1 MKTEVAI
8 IQSTLHKLLTAH
20 TPPLQVRVQNE
31 TTFEVAGTK
40 PAMQGKK
47 KVDGYYFATVMPK
60 PKDARFYFFPMY
72 THANAFHLSP
82 ALKKYLKGKTCFHIK
97 KLSEELEVEI
107 KEMIAQGVR
116 LYEAD
121 GLI

>member
-1 MKTEVAI
+1 MITDVAI
-8 IQSTLHKLLTAH
+8 IQSTLHELLTLH

-40 PAMQGKK
+40 PGMQGKQ
-47 KVDGYYFATVMPK
+47 KVAGYYFATVMPK
-60 PKDARFYFFPMY
+60 LKDCRLYFFPLY
-72 THANAFHLSP
+72 THTDAFDLSP
-82 ALKKYLKGKTCFHIK
+82 ALKKCLKGKTCFHIK
-97 KLSEELEVEI
+97 KLSEELETEI
-107 KEMIAQGVR
+107 KELIAQGVA